1 MMMREKLGAAQHAKL
16 QLSDAHSS
24 WGDEPTSATT
34 ADDDTGQVC
43 ARGWARS
50 HWRALAA
57 VSTRVSAAE
66 RDRGR
71 QMVVLVSPCLIFL
84 LFNCVVITVITTIS

>member
-57 VSTRVSAAE
+57 VSTRVPE

-71 QMVVLVSPCLIFL
+71 QMVVLMSPCLTSI
-84 LFNCVVITVITTIS
+84 LFNCVVIAVITTIS